1 VKAIIFGGAGF
12 IGVNFA
18 KRILEE
24 GGEVIVADDL
34 SRVGSRMNLK
44 WLRDKGNV
52 RFIQVDIRHAS
63 QVKEIIHVHRDA
75 DAVFHFAAQVAVTLS
90 IENPRKDFEVN
101 ALGTLN
107 ILEAIREEKINPAL
121 IYSSTNKVYGGME
134 KVKVV
139 EEEKRYILPDYPQGI
154 SEDFPLDFHSPYGC
168 SKGCA
173 DQYVRDY
180 ARIYGLNTVVLRQS
194 CIYGPRQF
202 GIEDQGWVAHFLI
215 CGLMKKPITI
225 YGTGK
230 QVRDLLYID
239 DLIDL
244 GLKCVENIG
253 KVKGEIFNVGGGK
266 ENTLSLL
273 ELLDIMEEKG
283 VKPEVKF
290 SQARPG
296 DQKVFI
302 ADIRKAKKLLGW
314 KPTIS
319 VEVGIEKLLHW
330 LEGNFAEIE
339 FAFSERG
346 S

>member
-1 VKAIIFGGAGF
+1 MKAIIFGGAGF

-215 CGLMKKPITI
+215 CGLM
-225 YGTGK
+225 
-230 QVRDLLYID
+230 
-239 DLIDL
+239 
-244 GLKCVENIG
+244 
-253 KVKGEIFNVGGGK
+253 
-266 ENTLSLL
+266 
-273 ELLDIMEEKG
+273 EKTHNHLWD
-283 VKPEVKF
+283 
-290 SQARPG
+290 R
-296 DQKVFI
+296 
-302 ADIRKAKKLLGW
+302 
-314 KPTIS
+314 
-319 VEVGIEKLLHW
+319 
-330 LEGNFAEIE
+330 
-339 FAFSERG
+339 
-346 S
+346 